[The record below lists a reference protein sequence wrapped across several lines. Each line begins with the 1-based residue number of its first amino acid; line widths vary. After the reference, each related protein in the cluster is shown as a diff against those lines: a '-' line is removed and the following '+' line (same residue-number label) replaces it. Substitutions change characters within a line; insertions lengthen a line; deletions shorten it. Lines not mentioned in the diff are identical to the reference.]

1 MADETTEQAE
11 APKAE
16 AAEHPTDWEA
26 KYRAAIEHSREWER
40 EAKEAKAKLAEVEAQ
55 RERADL
61 AARLSK
67 NSYHSLLPPTA
78 SPSSS
83 SRANRPPTG
92 LPMSFNPLLAA
103 TQASL
108 RASPRPGRTPSPSR
122 ACSSSVAPARDATKA
137 PSSGPWVTS
146 GFNPRA
152 REGRDLNLR
161 GSSRLGMVSIHAPA
175 RGATLA
181 RHVIGGVVRVSIH
194 APARG
199 ATPDLDL
206 VRFGVDV
213 SIHAPARGATRYLH
227 AHRVGREFQSTRP

>member
-26 KYRAAIEHSREWER
+26 KYRAAIEHSREWERKAKANKGAADELEKLKTSQTTDLERAQR

-152 REGRDLNLR
+152 REGRDAQR
-161 GSSRLGMVSIHAPA
+161 
-175 RGATLA
+175 
-181 RHVIGGVVRVSIH
+181 
-194 APARG
+194 
-199 ATPDLDL
+199 
-206 VRFGVDV
+206 
-213 SIHAPARGATRYLH
+213 
-227 AHRVGREFQSTRP
+227 

>member
-26 KYRAAIEHSREWER
+26 KYRAAIEHSREWERKAKANKGAADELEKLKTSQTTDLERAQR

-152 REGRDLNLR
+152 REGRD
-161 GSSRLGMVSIHAPA
+161 GQSIQ
-175 RGATLA
+175 
-181 RHVIGGVVRVSIH
+181 
-194 APARG
+194 
-199 ATPDLDL
+199 
-206 VRFGVDV
+206 
-213 SIHAPARGATRYLH
+213 RY
-227 AHRVGREFQSTRP
+227 A